1 MASAVSYELLRAKL
15 GAANGIATLDSGGLI
30 PVRQL
35 PNGVFGPYRGQF
47 PDVNALMSAYPM
59 GAIAD
64 YAFVT
69 GTNSFWY
76 WNAFLTIPAWVNQ
89 LITEAE
95 YLLLTLAQ
103 RAAVPYIVV

>member
-35 PNGVFGPYRGQF
+35 PPGVFGPYRGQF
-47 PDVNALMSAYPM
+47 PTVNALMCAFPT

-64 YAFVT
+64 YAYIT

-76 WNAFLTIPAWVNQ
+76 WNALLQIPAWVNQ
-89 LITEAE
+89 LITEAD
-95 YLLLTLAQ
+95 YLLLSPAQ
-103 RAAVPYIVV
+103 RAAVPYIVI